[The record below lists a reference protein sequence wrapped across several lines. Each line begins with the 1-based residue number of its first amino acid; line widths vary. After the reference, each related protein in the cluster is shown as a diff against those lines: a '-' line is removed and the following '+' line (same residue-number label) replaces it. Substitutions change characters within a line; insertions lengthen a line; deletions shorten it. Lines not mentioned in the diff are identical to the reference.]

1 MQLKLKR
8 SQREGGLV
16 TKAVIFCLDAR
27 IDLTREEQYNVNYYK
42 LASQVIYNSDAS
54 KRHLERAN
62 AENDGSMTG
71 ALKSLASTAMAALKL
86 NITINGLQSGQ
97 HVECKTMEEL
107 LGAEEAIMTACH
119 TLKNYLDTAA
129 TFDGRETL
137 IDFSTGVPAVEVGA
151 VPQAAIAA
159 LTSPTAGIAPPAVH
173 ASALPSE
180 TRASTMPFAAAT
192 ASMDAYEDHSS
203 STPLGLDET
212 WAKVEEMWQQAT
224 MGQRILLGGLGFFVF
239 FLIFH
244 AL

>member
-16 TKAVIFCLDAR
+16 SKAVIFCLDAR
-27 IDLTREEQYNVNYYK
+27 IDLTREEQANVNYYK
-42 LASQVIYNSDAS
+42 LGSQVIYNSDAS
-54 KRHLERAN
+54 KRHLDRAN
-62 AENDGSMTG
+62 AQNDGSMTG
-71 ALKSLASTAMAALKL
+71 ALKSLASTAMAAIKL

-97 HVECKTMEEL
+97 HVECKTMDEL

-137 IDFSTGVPAVEVGA
+137 IDFSTGVPAVQVGA

-159 LTSPTAGIAPPAVH
+159 MPSSTASIAPPTIQ
-173 ASALPSE
+173 ASAQSPAARAPS
-180 TRASTMPFAAAT
+180 MPFAAT
-192 ASMDAYEDHSS
+192 IASTDAYEDHSS
-203 STPLGLDET
+203 STPLGLDNT

-224 MGQRILLGGLGFFVF
+224 MGQRVLVGALGLFVF
-239 FLIFH
+239 YLVFH

>member
-1 MQLKLKR
+1 MQLRLKR

-16 TKAVIFCLDAR
+16 SKAVIFCLDAR
-27 IDLTREEQYNVNYYK
+27 IDLTREEQSNVNYYK
-42 LASQVIYNSDAS
+42 LGSQVIYNSDSS
-54 KRHLERAN
+54 KRHLDRAN
-62 AENDGSMTG
+62 AQNDGSMTG

-137 IDFSTGVPAVEVGA
+137 IDFSTGVPAVQVGA

-159 LTSPTAGIAPPAVH
+159 MPSSIASVAPTSIRAPAPPTPA
-173 ASALPSE
+173 
-180 TRASTMPFAAAT
+180 MPFAAAT
-192 ASMDAYEDHSS
+192 VGPGTYENYKTSN
-203 STPLGLDET
+203 PLGLDKA

-244 AL
+244 ALL

>member
-71 ALKSLASTAMAALKL
+71 ALKSLASTAMAAMKL
-86 NITINGLQSGQ
+86 NITINGLQNGQ
-97 HVECKTMEEL
+97 HIECKTMEEL

-137 IDFSTGVPAVEVGA
+137 IDFSTGVPAVQVGA

-159 LTSPTAGIAPPAVH
+159 MSPLTASIAP
-173 ASALPSE
+173 
-180 TRASTMPFAAAT
+180 ASTLAPESPAPAMPYAAAT
-192 ASMDAYEDHSS
+192 AGMALYERHSS
-203 STPLGLDET
+203 SDSLEFDTT
-212 WAKVEEMWQQAT
+212 WGKIEERWQQAT
-224 MGQRILLGGLGFFVF
+224 TGQRVLVGALGLFILYLA
-239 FLIFH
+239 FH